1 MRRADRLIDLIQILR
16 SGGVHKAQEIAD
28 QLNVSLRSVYRDMDT
43 LAASGVPIVGE
54 RGIGYRLT
62 AAITLPPLNLTK
74 IELEALHL
82 GLAIVG
88 DGGDTD
94 LKAAASSL
102 SGKIDAVLP
111 IDRQTAPSGWGFAT
125 YPFAD
130 VAAGFDHMPTMRRA
144 IQAKQ
149 KLKISYADSVGD
161 KCQSVVWPLAL
172 DYWGRVWTG
181 AMWCEETSTFLSL
194 RLDKITEMKTIQGLF
209 VDEPGKTLADF
220 QKLNQR

>member
-16 SGGVHKAQEIAD
+16 TGGVHKAQNIAD
-28 QLNVSLRSVYRDMDT
+28 RLNISLRSVYRDMET

-88 DGGDTD
+88 EGGDSD
-94 LKAAASSL
+94 LKTAASSL

-130 VAAGFDHMPTMRRA
+130 VAAGFNHMPTLRRA

-149 KLKISYADSVGD
+149 KLEIAYADASGETR
-161 KCQSVVWPLAL
+161 KSVVRPLAL
-172 DYWGRVWTG
+172 DYWGRVWMGT
-181 AMWCEETSTFLSL
+181 MWCEQTSGFLSL
-194 RLDKITEMKTIQGLF
+194 RLDKISLVKTIQSLF
-209 VDEPGKTLADF
+209 VDEPGKSLKDY
-220 QKLNQR
+220 QKLDQL